1 MNVDIKEVKSRKNLK
16 NFIHFPNRLYKN
28 NPYWVPPL
36 FTDEYNTLRQDKN
49 PAFDHC
55 EAKYWLAYKQG
66 KVVGRIAGI
75 FNRPHIEKWKQ
86 NYMRFGWIDFIDD
99 RGVSEALLKT
109 VESWAREKGMTA
121 VHGPLGFTDFDHEGM
136 LVQGFDELGTLAT
149 IYNYSYYPDHMDKRG
164 YKKDTDWI
172 EYELSVPSLPNEKI
186 ARIAD
191 IVLRRYN
198 LKILKA
204 KNKRELLPY
213 VEELF
218 HLINE
223 TYKNLYGFVPLTE
236 KQVKAYTKQYFGFIK
251 PEFVPIVLDQNNH
264 MVAFGITMPSL
275 SRALQK
281 SGGKLFP
288 FGFLYL
294 LQALREND
302 RADLYLV
309 GVKPEYQG
317 KGINA
322 ILIHMMNRVYNKI
335 GITIVE
341 SNPELETNLLVQ
353 KQWKYFDKRLHK
365 RRRCFIKHL

>member
-1 MNVDIKEVKSRKNLK
+1 MKVDIKEVKSRKDLK
-16 NFIHFPNRLYKN
+16 AFIRFPSRLYKN

-36 FTDEYNTLRQDKN
+36 FMDEYNTLRKDKN
-49 PAFDHC
+49 PAFDYC
-55 EAKYWLAYKQG
+55 EATYWLAYKQG
-66 KVVGRIAGI
+66 QVVGRIAGI
-75 FNRPHIEKWKQ
+75 INHQHIKKWQQ

-109 VESWAREKGMTA
+109 IESWALGKGMTA

-136 LVQGFDELGTLAT
+136 LVEGFEELGTLAT
-149 IYNYSYYPDHMDKRG
+149 IYNYAYYVDHMEKMG

-172 EYELSVPSLPNEKI
+172 EFELSVPSLPNEKI

-204 KNKRELLPY
+204 KNKKELLPY
-213 VEELF
+213 VRELF
-218 HLINE
+218 QLINE
-223 TYKNLYGFVPLTE
+223 TYKHLYGVVPLTD
-236 KQVKAYTKQYFGFIK
+236 KQIQVYTKQYFGFIK

-281 SGGKLFP
+281 SKGKLFP
-288 FGFLYL
+288 FGFIHL
-294 LQALREND
+294 LQALRKND

-309 GVKPEYQG
+309 AVKPEFQG

-322 ILIHMMNRVYNKI
+322 ILIHMMNKVYNKL
-335 GITIVE
+335 GIIKVE

-353 KQWKYFDKRLHK
+353 KQWKYFDKRQHK
-365 RRRCFIKHL
+365 RRRCFIKYF